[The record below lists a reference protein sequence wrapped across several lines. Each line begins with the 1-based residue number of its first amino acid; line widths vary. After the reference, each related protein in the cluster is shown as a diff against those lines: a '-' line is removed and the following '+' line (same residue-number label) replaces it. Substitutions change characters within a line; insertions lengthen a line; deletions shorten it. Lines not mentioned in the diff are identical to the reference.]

1 MLPTK
6 TMIRFGVGGAVYRHD
21 FLADLE
27 ALRQPALILCPCD
40 DLREATLAYA
50 DRLMDA
56 QVIKCEGGNGFLD
69 LGAEFIT
76 ALVRDFLG

>member
-27 ALRQPALILCPCD
+27 ALILCPCD